1 MPAVETSPITG
12 VHYTSEEVIHA
23 YKEIHDFIDCTPL
36 HKVEPNSALAK
47 LVNARVC
54 DAARD
59 VSVELYFKLENLQR
73 TNSFKIRG
81 LMCCLSRM
89 SDERLERGIV
99 VFSTGNHAFASGYA
113 ASLLSRMR
121 GVQIPVHAF
130 MPPTA
135 SKTKVYL
142 AESQGVQVHLSGNS
156 VTECMQIAEAF
167 AESLGTSV
175 LAPADDYDIIRG
187 HGSVGIEIIDQ
198 MQKQENFGATKP
210 DAIFVPTSGAALLAG
225 TAVYCQPHGV
235 NVYGTEPAKG
245 SADLLAGRKSGKRR
259 EMVDS
264 SVNTIADGLR
274 SCVAPRA
281 WPVVSN
287 KGYVRDVF
295 GVNDEQIREALKFF
309 VTETKTLAETSGVVP
324 LAALLFSEECKEEL
338 KRLARNAETGKLRLV
353 VVVTGG
359 NVSLEAMVEVLMLD
373 TVRNQ

>member
-1 MPAVETSPITG
+1 M
-12 VHYTSEEVIHA
+12 
-23 YKEIHDFIDCTPL
+23 
-36 HKVEPNSALAK
+36 
-47 LVNARVC
+47 
-54 DAARD
+54 
-59 VSVELYFKLENLQR
+59 
-73 TNSFKIRG
+73 
-81 LMCCLSRM
+81 
-89 SDERLERGIV
+89 RGI
-99 VFSTGNHAFASGYA
+99 
-113 ASLLSRMR
+113 
-121 GVQIPVHAF
+121 QIPVHAF

-156 VTECMQIAEAF
+156 VTECMRTAEAF

-198 MQKQENFGATKP
+198 MQKHENFGATKP
-210 DAIFVPTSGAALLAG
+210 DAILVPTSGAALLAG

-287 KGYVRDVF
+287 KTYVRDVF
-295 GVNDEQIREALKFF
+295 GVNDEQIRQALKFF
-309 VTETKTLAETSGVVP
+309 VAETKTLAETSGVVP

-338 KRLARNAETGKLRLV
+338 GRLANNAENGKLRLV

-373 TVRNQ
+373 PRKNHY